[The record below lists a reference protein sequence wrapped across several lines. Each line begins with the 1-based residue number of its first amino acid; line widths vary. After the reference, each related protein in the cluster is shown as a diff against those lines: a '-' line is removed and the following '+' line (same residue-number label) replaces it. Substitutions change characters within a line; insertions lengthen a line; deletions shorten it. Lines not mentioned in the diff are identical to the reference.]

1 MDQWS
6 SSRRA
11 AKGKASLWLSLWS
24 SPWFNED
31 ERMPPLAV
39 FASLRLWW
47 VYPTYRKQWIHRAA
61 KGEWV
66 SDRVLVSLSSSLRND
81 DLWVVK
87 LLFFAFFHHFL
98 QFLLSGFPGVA
109 QRLDLEAY
117 IGNTGCTLVEQL
129 ANFLF
134 TVALIQG
141 ISERWW

>member
-1 MDQWS
+1 
-6 SSRRA
+6 
-11 AKGKASLWLSLWS
+11 
-24 SPWFNED
+24 
-31 ERMPPLAV
+31 
-39 FASLRLWW
+39 
-47 VYPTYRKQWIHRAA
+47 
-61 KGEWV
+61 
-66 SDRVLVSLSSSLRND
+66 
-81 DLWVVK
+81 VVK

-141 ISERWW
+141 ISER